1 MKKYRLLSLIL
12 ITAMLLTSC
21 SSLKDK
27 ITDRI
32 DEIAG
37 ESAEETAYRS
47 TWENPNWGREMNPLF
62 LNGDAEYLDADDL
75 DPLKLAL
82 VDTFMT
88 DLYVTESS
96 EAVVL
101 YWIEGVRADS
111 EYMCIYIS
119 SYCECYDAEEPYS
132 YSVAAV
138 LKTALSPTTDY
149 CAVSSNRWVSYETA
163 TMENFPAA
171 IRETC
176 SPVPTEDRT
185 VHEVLVK

>member
-1 MKKYRLLSLIL
+1 MLDEFIL
-12 ITAMLLTSC
+12 EQL
-21 SSLKDK
+21 
-27 ITDRI
+27 DRI
-32 DEIAG
+32 EDEYLELNQKLADLT
-37 ESAEETAYRS
+37 EQEKAEQVQ
-47 TWENPNWGREMNPLF
+47 
-62 LNGDAEYLDADDL
+62 LNKYLDADDL

-132 YSVAAV
+132 YSIAAV